1 MSVVARQ
8 YQDLF
13 QVERRST
20 RAASSAMDRVREIII
35 FEEKMRCDSCSSAE
49 AAGDAV
55 IPQPPASAYYKL
67 AAVTAGETRVL
78 SSWLTKFV
86 LT

>member
-35 FEEKMRCDSCSSAE
+35 FEEKIRCDSCSP
-49 AAGDAV
+49 AV
-55 IPQPPASAYYKL
+55 
-67 AAVTAGETRVL
+67 R
-78 SSWLTKFV
+78 
-86 LT
+86 